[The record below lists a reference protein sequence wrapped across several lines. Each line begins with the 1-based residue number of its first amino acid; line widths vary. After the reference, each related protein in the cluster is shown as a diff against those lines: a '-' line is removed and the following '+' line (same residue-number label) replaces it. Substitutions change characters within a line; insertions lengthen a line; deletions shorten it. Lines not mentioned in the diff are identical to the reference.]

1 MIEKRFEVGTSEN
14 QDTIFDNEGI
24 DDYYHLGNDTRDV
37 QALCTLLNELH
48 EKNKLNELYEEN
60 KQLKHI
66 IKENSKLVN
75 ELSEDNNQ
83 FQILVKSLKDE
94 NQKLKLRL
102 KDLGVEY
109 YD

>member
-1 MIEKRFEVGTSEN
+1 MTEKRFEVGYSEN
-14 QDTIFDNEGI
+14 QDTIFDNEGV
-24 DDYYHLGNDTRDV
+24 DDYYHLGNDTKDV
-37 QALCTLLNELH
+37 KALCTLLNELH

>member
-1 MIEKRFEVGTSEN
+1 MTEKRFEVGYSEN
-14 QDTIFDNEGI
+14 QDTIFDNEGV
-24 DDYYHLGNDTRDV
+24 DDYYHLGNDTKDV
-37 QALCTLLNELH
+37 KALCTLLNELH

-60 KQLKHI
+60 KQLKNI

>member
-1 MIEKRFEVGTSEN
+1 MTDRFEVGYSEN
-14 QDTIFDNEGI
+14 QDTIFDNEGV
-24 DDYYHLGNDTRDV
+24 DDYYHLGNDTKDV
-37 QALCTLLNELH
+37 KAVCTLLNELH

>member
-1 MIEKRFEVGTSEN
+1 MTARFEVGYSEN
-14 QDTIFDNEGI
+14 QDTIFDNEGV
-24 DDYYHLGNDTRDV
+24 DDYYHLGNDTKDV
-37 QALCTLLNELH
+37 KALCTLLNELH